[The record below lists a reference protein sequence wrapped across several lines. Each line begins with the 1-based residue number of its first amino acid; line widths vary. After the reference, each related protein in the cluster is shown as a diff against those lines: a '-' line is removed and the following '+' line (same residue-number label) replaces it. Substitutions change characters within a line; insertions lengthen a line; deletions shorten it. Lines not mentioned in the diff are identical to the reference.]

1 MTKALNNGDLTR
13 LLAKQFPPDLE
24 AALNFFMDTMNEH
37 KYLKD
42 KKIKEV
48 EETLPA
54 VDRKKFNDGSKVFG
68 YIAVLI
74 EKQKAELLA
83 QPQSQAP

>member
-13 LLAKQFPPDLE
+13 LLAKQFPSDLE
-24 AALNFFMDTMNEH
+24 AALNFFMDTMDEH
-37 KYLKD
+37 KSLED

-68 YIAVLI
+68 YIALLI

-83 QPQSQAP
+83 QPQSQTP